1 MNFPSR
7 ELIVP
12 ANPKLDVPKTF
23 DLPYSA
29 GVRAD
34 GFIFLSGV
42 QAIDRDTGE
51 LCSGT
56 TGSETRRIFENLAEV
71 LEGAGSSLNDLVKVN
86 VFLHSLLEA
95 ESFNHAYRS
104 FFPDS
109 QPARNVCGAV
119 LSSGMKVEIDC
130 VAVCVGHQA
139 APRPRSP
146 IEPKNAMLNN
156 SRRHNR
162 PHSPGIRVGNLIF
175 VSGMVP
181 LDPETG
187 ESKIGPTREQVELV
201 LSNMSHLLES
211 AGTSLRNV
219 VKLNV
224 SMANM
229 LERDTL
235 FRVMRRFFPH
245 TPPACT
251 VVGMQL
257 SNGHSVEI
265 ECIATA

>member
-1 MNFPSR
+1 MSLSR

-12 ANPKLDVPKTF
+12 ANPNLDFPKTF
-23 DLPYSA
+23 DLPYSV
-29 GVRAD
+29 GVRSD

-56 TGSETRRIFENLAEV
+56 TGSETHRIFKNLAEI
-71 LEGAGSSLNDLVKVN
+71 LEGAGSSLGDLVKVN

-95 ESFNHAYRS
+95 ESFNHAYRG
-104 FFPDS
+104 FFSKNP
-109 QPARNVCGAV
+109 PARNVCGAV

-130 VAVCVGHQA
+130 VAICGGHQA

-146 IEPKNAMLNN
+146 IEPRNALLNN

-162 PHSPGIRVGNLIF
+162 PHSPGIRTGNLIF

-187 ESKIGPTREQVELV
+187 ESKIGPTREQVQLV

-211 AGTSLRNV
+211 AGTSLHNV

-235 FRVMRRFFPH
+235 FRVMRKFFPNA
-245 TPPACT
+245 PPACT

-257 SNGHSVEI
+257 SNGHGVEI
-265 ECIATA
+265 ECIASA

>member
-1 MNFPSR
+1 
-7 ELIVP
+7 
-12 ANPKLDVPKTF
+12 
-23 DLPYSA
+23 
-29 GVRAD
+29 
-34 GFIFLSGV
+34 
-42 QAIDRDTGE
+42 
-51 LCSGT
+51 
-56 TGSETRRIFENLAEV
+56 
-71 LEGAGSSLNDLVKVN
+71 
-86 VFLHSLLEA
+86 
-95 ESFNHAYRS
+95 
-104 FFPDS
+104 
-109 QPARNVCGAV
+109 
-119 LSSGMKVEIDC
+119 
-130 VAVCVGHQA
+130 
-139 APRPRSP
+139 
-146 IEPKNAMLNN
+146 
-156 SRRHNR
+156 
-162 PHSPGIRVGNLIF
+162 
-175 VSGMVP
+175 MVP

-235 FRVMRRFFPH
+235 FRVVRRFFPH